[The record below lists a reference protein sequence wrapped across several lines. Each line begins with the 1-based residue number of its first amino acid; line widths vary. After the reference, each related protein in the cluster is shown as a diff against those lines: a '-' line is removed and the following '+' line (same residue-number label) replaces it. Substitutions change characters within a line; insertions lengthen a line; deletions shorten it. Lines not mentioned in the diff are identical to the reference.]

1 MLHELYPD
9 LTPCGQPM
17 TTLIWSAIQV
27 PRIRLHFVVLE
38 WETKLTKRVRINK
51 CMTNFMADRTRV
63 DTFTLALTTT

>member
-9 LTPCGQPM
+9 LMPCGQPM

-27 PRIRLHFVVLE
+27 PRIYLHFVVLE

-51 CMTNFMADRTRV
+51 CMKNFMADRPRV